1 MDEIGGEGNTE
12 EGVGGEHP
20 LGIAMHGRDR
30 GGGEHRGG
38 GGG

>member
-1 MDEIGGEGNTE
+1 MDEIGGERNTE